1 MASAAGRKSAIS
13 PSLSLSLFMEADSLE
28 VKEELSTLATQC
40 WAGRVWTGKWHHE
53 QSEAWLNQVRE
64 VQM

>member
-28 VKEELSTLATQC
+28 VKEELSTWPHSIGQEESGLEN
-40 WAGRVWTGKWHHE
+40 GIMNKVKLG
-53 QSEAWLNQVRE
+53 
-64 VQM
+64 